1 MLTYHIT
8 LPDTFET
15 CDLRTLLQDKW
26 LIPRKVRHYLRMNK
40 QVLVNDVSQH
50 FHENV
55 HAGDLITIHLDEK
68 DYPKP
73 EIILGDR
80 EKIIPLYE
88 DEHLLIVDKPV
99 KMKTHPNQPDEN
111 DTLLNHVA
119 SYLADEQV
127 SPYIVHRLDKETSGV
142 IMLAKSPLILPVL
155 GRMLENKE
163 IRRTYQAVASGKLNE
178 PQFVISKPIGRDR
191 HDKRKRRISERGQEA
206 ITHVSVLKTS
216 AKQSEISCQL
226 ETGRTHQI
234 RVHLASIGH
243 PIIGDPLYHPKS
255 TSTERLALHAKTLSF
270 KHPFTDEVITVDS
283 PFSLY

>member
-55 HAGDLITIHLDEK
+55 HGGDLITIHLDEK

-80 EKIIPLYE
+80 EKITPLYE

-99 KMKTHPNQPDEN
+99 KMKTHPNQP
-111 DTLLNHVA
+111 
-119 SYLADEQV
+119 
-127 SPYIVHRLDKETSGV
+127 G
-142 IMLAKSPLILPVL
+142 
-155 GRMLENKE
+155 
-163 IRRTYQAVASGKLNE
+163 
-178 PQFVISKPIGRDR
+178 
-191 HDKRKRRISERGQEA
+191 
-206 ITHVSVLKTS
+206 
-216 AKQSEISCQL
+216 
-226 ETGRTHQI
+226 
-234 RVHLASIGH
+234 
-243 PIIGDPLYHPKS
+243 
-255 TSTERLALHAKTLSF
+255 
-270 KHPFTDEVITVDS
+270 
-283 PFSLY
+283 